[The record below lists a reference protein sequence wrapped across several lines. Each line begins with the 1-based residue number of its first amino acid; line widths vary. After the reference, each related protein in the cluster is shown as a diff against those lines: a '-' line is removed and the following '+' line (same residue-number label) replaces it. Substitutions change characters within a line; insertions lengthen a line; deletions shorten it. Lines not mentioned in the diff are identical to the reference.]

1 MRSILN
7 ALSVIEKVALLQPVS
22 LSEIARETKLP
33 KTTAHRYLQTLREA
47 GWLSLQSEDPPRW
60 QLTGH
65 AVAVIQQGL
74 PATSLRDAAIPVME
88 RVRDETGETVFLTV
102 PDGMECMLVERVDGT
117 QPVRTFNPV
126 GVRMRLN
133 GPSTGKVLLA
143 YMEPAE
149 IERVIGHGLEAYTEN
164 TIVQAEELYRELASI
179 RERRFAVNVGEWR
192 PDVAG
197 VGAAILNSQ
206 GRGVAAISVSIPYF
220 RFNTAAVPMLGEMVA
235 NAASEIGERL
245 RSSNL

>member
-7 ALSVIEKVALLQPVS
+7 ALSVIEKVALMQPVS

-33 KTTAHRYLQTLREA
+33 KTTAYRYLQTLREA

-65 AVAVIQQGL
+65 AVEVIRQGL
-74 PATSLRDAAIPVME
+74 PESSLRDAAIPVME
-88 RVRDETGETVFLTV
+88 RVRDETGETVFLTIPYGV
-102 PDGMECMLVERVDGT
+102 ECMLVERVDGT
-117 QPVRTFNPV
+117 QPVRTFNPI

-133 GPSTGKVLLA
+133 GPSTGKALLA
-143 YMEPAE
+143 HMEPAE
-149 IERVIGHGLEAYTEN
+149 IERVIEHGLEAYTEN
-164 TIVQAEELYRELASI
+164 TIVQAEELRRELDSI
-179 RERRFAVNVGEWR
+179 RQRGFAINVGEWR
-192 PDVAG
+192 QDVAG

-206 GRGVAAISVSIPYF
+206 GRAVAAISVSMPSF
-220 RFNTAAVPMLGEMVA
+220 RFDTAAVPVLGGLVA

-245 RSSNL
+245 RSGNL